1 MANGK
6 FPPMPPGY
14 GKSAKAIS
22 GADKVVEKEVV
33 INDPVESPPPIE
45 GKPQEANQVSSKIS
59 DSFENV
65 SSSYFDDG
73 DDVSKATEGGAP
85 RAESMQA
92 APPQHQ
98 ENPIQHHQEQQTH
111 YQEEAPIQQPHQQ
124 APTAPPRQHYQ
135 QEPRLDPNMAH
146 AGVAMG
152 GAAYAGAS
160 NPAPLYDPEE
170 VLFSSHPA
178 MFSNK
183 PTVFIMYVLMLPI
196 LVGFAGFIF
205 WRMQI
210 KAARLQVKGRTIYY
224 KEGIFAK
231 QTAEI
236 NVENTRT
243 IKVVQSFAQRIFS
256 TGDVLIYT
264 GGDEPEVIAKGYP
277 NLQEFNAV
285 VGKLKANTPPGVYPH
300 RY

>member
-1 MANGK
+1 MGNGK

-14 GKSAKAIS
+14 GKSAAE
-22 GADKVVEKEVV
+22 KVSKVNNTAEKEVV
-33 INDPVESPPPIE
+33 INSAESLPPLVESPPVEIS
-45 GKPQEANQVSSKIS
+45 QEESKAPS
-59 DSFENV
+59 KKAASFENMP
-65 SSSYFDDG
+65 SSYFDDG
-73 DDVSKATEGGAP
+73 DTPQAP
-85 RAESMQA
+85 QQVTA
-92 APPQHQ
+92 APESHDDVKTEENRDTQQHYQEAPVQQQPQQNSAQQHAHAPQ
-98 ENPIQHHQEQQTH
+98 QHHQGS
-111 YQEEAPIQQPHQQ
+111 PNV
-124 APTAPPRQHYQ
+124 
-135 QEPRLDPNMAH
+135 DPNMMH
-146 AGVAMG
+146 AGAVT
-152 GAAYAGAS
+152 GAAYAA
-160 NPAPLYDPEE
+160 NPSPQYDPEE

-285 VGKLKANTPPGVYPH
+285 IGKLKANTPPGMYPH